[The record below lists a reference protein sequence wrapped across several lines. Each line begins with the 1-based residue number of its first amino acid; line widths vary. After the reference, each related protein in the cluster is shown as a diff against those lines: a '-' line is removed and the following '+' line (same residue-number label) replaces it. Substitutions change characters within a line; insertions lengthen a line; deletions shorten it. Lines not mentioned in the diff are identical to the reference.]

1 MAPKSASVAL
11 ASRRAFGGRS
21 FAGFAPMAL
30 SAAAKPIAT
39 DTKGLTAGMQRIPV
53 KDGTLPAY
61 VALPQGGYKRPTIIV
76 VPEVWGLHEYIRDVC
91 RRLAKEG
98 YLAIAPDF
106 FARAGDP
113 APLTEWA
120 DILKIVATASHAQVM
135 GDIGATLGMIE
146 RGDLRGADSSRIAI
160 TGFCWGGLITWMACA
175 EFAQLKAGVAW
186 YGRVAKP
193 AAPNA
198 MFTDNRPFPVDV
210 AAQLKAP
217 VLGLY
222 AENDQSIPLS
232 DVEKMRAALAA
243 AGKTQSS
250 IHVYPGTQHGF
261 HADYR
266 EIYDEAAA
274 KDGWSRM
281 KKHFAEHGVAP

>member
-1 MAPKSASVAL
+1 MSLRSSSAA
-11 ASRRAFGGRS
+11 RS
-21 FAGFAPMAL
+21 FPGFAPMPL

-39 DTKGLTAGMQRIPV
+39 DTKGLTAGMQRVPV

-61 VALPQGGYKRPTIIV
+61 VVLPQGGYKKPVVIV

-91 RRLAKEG
+91 RRLAKDG

-120 DILKIVATASHAQVM
+120 EIAKIVAAATHAQVM
-135 GDIGATLGMIE
+135 GDIGATLAMIA
-146 RGDLRGADSSRIAI
+146 RGELRGADPSRIGI
-160 TGFCWGGLITWMACA
+160 TGFCWGGLVTWMACA
-175 EFAQLKAGVAW
+175 EFAQFMAGVAW
-186 YGRVAKP
+186 YGRLAKP
-193 AAPNA
+193 PAPNA
-198 MFTDNRPFPVDV
+198 LFTDDRLFPIDV
-210 AAQLKAP
+210 TAQLKAP

-232 DVEKMRAALAA
+232 DVEKMRVALSA
-243 AGKTQSS
+243 AGNTGSS

-274 KDGWSRM
+274 KDGWARM
-281 KKHFAEHGVAP
+281 KKHFAVNGLAP

>member
-1 MAPKSASVAL
+1 M
-11 ASRRAFGGRS
+11 
-21 FAGFAPMAL
+21 FAGYAPMPLAA
-30 SAAAKPIAT
+30 SAAPIRT
-39 DTKGLTAGMQRIPV
+39 DDKGITAGLQRIAV

-61 VALPQGGYKRPTIIV
+61 VAGPQGAGKHPVAIV
-76 VPEVWGLHEYIRDVC
+76 VPEVWGLHEYIREVC

-98 YLAIAPDF
+98 YIAIAPDF

-120 DILKIVATASHAQVM
+120 EIVKIVGTVTHAQVT
-135 GDIGATLGMIE
+135 GDIGATLDAIA
-146 RGDLRGADSSRIAI
+146 RGDIRGADAARIGI

-175 EFAQLKAGVAW
+175 TFPQIKAGVAW
-186 YGRVAKP
+186 YGRLATP
-193 AAPNA
+193 PAPNA
-198 MFTDNRPFPVDV
+198 MFTDGRPFPVDV
-210 AAQLKAP
+210 VANLKVP

-232 DVEKMRAALAA
+232 DVEKMRAALSA
-243 AGKTQSS
+243 AGKMQSS

-266 EIYDEAAA
+266 EAYNEAAA

-281 KKHFAEHGVAP
+281 KRHFAECGVS

>member
-1 MAPKSASVAL
+1 MSHRTSAIRY
-11 ASRRAFGGRS
+11 ASM
-21 FAGFAPMAL
+21 PL

-39 DTKGLTAGMQRIPV
+39 DDTGLSASIQRVPSRDAV
-53 KDGTLPAY
+53 LPAY
-61 VALPQGGYKRPTIIV
+61 VARPRGLGKRPVVIV

-91 RRLAKEG
+91 RRLAKDG
-98 YLAIAPDF
+98 YVAIAPDF

-113 APLTEWA
+113 APLTEWNQIA
-120 DILKIVATASHAQVM
+120 AIVGTATHAQVM
-135 GDIGATLGMIE
+135 ADIGATLSMIA
-146 RGDLRGADSSRIAI
+146 RGEVRGADPARIAI
-160 TGFCWGGLITWMACA
+160 TGFCWGGLVTWMACA
-175 EFAQLKAGVAW
+175 EFAQLRAGVAW
-186 YGRVAKP
+186 YGRLAKP
-193 AAPNA
+193 PAPNTL
-198 MFTDNRPFPVDV
+198 FTDNRPFPVDV

-222 AENDQSIPLS
+222 AENDQSIPLG
-232 DVEKMRAALAA
+232 DVERMRAALAA
-243 AGKTQSS
+243 AGKTGSS

>member
-1 MAPKSASVAL
+1 MALKL
-11 ASRRAFGGRS
+11 ASFT
-21 FAGFAPMAL
+21 GFAPMPL

-39 DTKGLTAGMQRIPV
+39 DAKGLTAGLQRIPV

-61 VALPQGGYKRPTIIV
+61 VALPQGGHKKPVVIV

-91 RRLAKEG
+91 RRLAKDG

-113 APLTEWA
+113 APLTEWT
-120 DILKIVATASHAQVM
+120 DILKIVATATHAQVM
-135 GDIGATLGMIE
+135 GDIGATLDMIA
-146 RGDLRGADSSRIAI
+146 RGDLRGADPERIAI

-175 EFAQLKAGVAW
+175 EFSQLKAGVAW

-193 AAPNA
+193 AAPNP

-250 IHVYPGTQHGF
+250 IHVHPGTQHGF

-274 KDGWSRM
+274 KDGWTRM
-281 KKHFAEHGVAP
+281 KRHFAEHGVAP

>member
-1 MAPKSASVAL
+1 MSVRNAAAARPKPHL
-11 ASRRAFGGRS
+11 MFPGY
-21 FAGFAPMAL
+21 APMSLAA
-30 SAAAKPIAT
+30 SAAPVKT
-39 DTKGLTAGMQRIPV
+39 DETGITAGLQRVAV

-61 VALPQGGYKRPTIIV
+61 VAGPQGADKRPVIIV

-98 YLAIAPDF
+98 YVAIAPDL

-120 DILKIVATASHAQVM
+120 EIVKIVATVTHKQSM
-135 GDIGATLGMIE
+135 GDVGAVLDAIA
-146 RGDLRGADSSRIAI
+146 RGDIKGADAARIAI

-175 EFAQLKAGVAW
+175 TFPRIKAGVAW
-186 YGRVAKP
+186 YGRLATP
-193 AAPNA
+193 PAPNA
-198 MFTDNRPFPVDV
+198 MFTDGRPFPVDV
-210 AAQLKAP
+210 ADQLKAP

-232 DVEKMRAALAA
+232 DVEKMRAALTAA
-243 AGKTQSS
+243 RNTDSS
-250 IHVYPGTQHGF
+250 IHVYSGTQHGF

-266 EIYDEAAA
+266 EAYNEAAA
-274 KDGWSRM
+274 KDGWARM
-281 KKHFAEHGVAP
+281 KRHFSECGVA

>member
-1 MAPKSASVAL
+1 M
-11 ASRRAFGGRS
+11 SRRSAFAVRY
-21 FAGFAPMAL
+21 APMPL
-30 SAAAKPIAT
+30 SAAANPIAT
-39 DTKGLTAGMQRIPV
+39 DTGGLSDGMQRIPV
-53 KDGTLPAY
+53 RDAVLPAY
-61 VALPQGGYKRPTIIV
+61 VARPRGIGKRPVVIV

-91 RRLAKEG
+91 RRLAKDG
-98 YLAIAPDF
+98 YVAIAPDF
-106 FARAGDP
+106 FVRAGDP

-120 DILKIVATASHAQVM
+120 EIAKIVGTATHAQVM
-135 GDIGATLGMIE
+135 SDIGATLGMIA
-146 RGDLRGADSSRIAI
+146 RGELQAADPGRIAI

-186 YGRVAKP
+186 YGRLARP

-198 MFTDNRPFPVDV
+198 LFTDTRPFPVEV

-222 AENDQSIPLS
+222 AEQDQAIPLG
-232 DVEKMRAALAA
+232 DVEAMRAALSA
-243 AGKTQSS
+243 AGKIGSS

-266 EIYDEAAA
+266 EVYDEAAA
-274 KDGWSRM
+274 KDGWARM
-281 KKHFAEHGVAP
+281 ITHFSENGLAP